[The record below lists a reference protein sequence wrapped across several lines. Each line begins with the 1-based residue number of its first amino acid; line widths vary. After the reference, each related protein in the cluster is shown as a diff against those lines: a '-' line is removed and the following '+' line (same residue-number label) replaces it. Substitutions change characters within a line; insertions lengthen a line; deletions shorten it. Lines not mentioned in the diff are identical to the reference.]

1 VGIVKVLSTLIWLVV
16 FVVLLLLAIKNA
28 DPVTLRFYFGLE
40 WSTPLILLLLLTFAC
55 GAVLGMIAC
64 LPAIVRQRRE
74 VAGLKK
80 EMDLRGTAQA
90 RPAPPLP
97 APDVPIV

>member
-1 VGIVKVLSTLIWLVV
+1 MVRILSTLVWLVV

-40 WSTPLILLLLLTFAC
+40 WSTPLILLMLLTFAS
-55 GAVLGMIAC
+55 GAVLGMVAC

-74 VAGLKK
+74 VAGLRK
-80 EMDLRGTAQA
+80 ELDLRAVEPKRKEA
-90 RPAPPLP
+90 APPI
-97 APDVPIV
+97 PDVPIV